1 MSQRHR
7 RESVRLQDIVLST
20 PSAKN
25 HYLGLRGT
33 DDVASLP
40 SVQESMT
47 IKLPNGEPL
56 TIDCDPL
63 LIAEFLHMQEKG
75 GASDD
80 DDDDDEEK
88 DDYEVENPAS
98 MNSGEIRR
106 TSTVPFRQEGSM
118 RKMSRKRSAMD
129 EHDRIKR
136 ALEDSGFLLE

>member
-1 MSQRHR
+1 MKY
-7 RESVRLQDIVLST
+7 T
-20 PSAKN
+20 
-25 HYLGLRGT
+25 
-33 DDVASLP
+33 
-40 SVQESMT
+40 
-47 IKLPNGEPL
+47 L
-56 TIDCDPL
+56 TIL
-63 LIAEFLHMQEKG
+63 LFSLFAFTSDKGNYYTQMHKLREISKMQKIQEWNTHYK
-75 GASDD
+75 
-80 DDDDDEEK
+80 EK